1 MGFSPSGYYAWRGAG
16 PSRRALTRQRLL
28 AEMRTIHAESD
39 GTYGSPRMRP
49 ELLARGQRV
58 GRHRVARLMRQAR
71 LRGSVKKQY
80 RVPSDRGGVQ
90 QTRAR
95 GESDAPTGTRS
106 TC

>member
-39 GTYGSPRMRP
+39 GTYGSPRMRT
-49 ELLARGQRV
+49 ELLARGHRV